1 MNNISN
7 VKLIITLIH
16 IDSNRLETETIKLLK
31 QMKQL
36 KLLNVIE
43 KVKRILEPESNSSEP
58 NKGGGYLPGII
69 ELELEAEE
77 EDEDLQ
83 NDEGEVSKPETKIL
97 EAVALHDYVPDDPK
111 ILSLTANERLTLYS
125 KANSDWWTGCKISE
139 EGDKVEGLIADNH
152 IRILDTKGSQDA
164 NDEGAGVCR
173 RQVSFKPNLKKWEEQ
188 NPKVDERAP
197 DLLKDVLEKSKEIE
211 VSEIEDQEQD
221 AFGTEV

>member
-69 ELELEAEE
+69 ELELEVE
-77 EDEDLQ
+77 Q
-83 NDEGEVSKPETKIL
+83 ISRIK
-97 EAVALHDYVPDDPK
+97 
-111 ILSLTANERLTLYS
+111 RL
-125 KANSDWWTGCKISE
+125 
-139 EGDKVEGLIADNH
+139 
-152 IRILDTKGSQDA
+152 
-164 NDEGAGVCR
+164 
-173 RQVSFKPNLKKWEEQ
+173 
-188 NPKVDERAP
+188 VDEKTNGKYE
-197 DLLKDVLEKSKEIE
+197 LQFIKTKD
-211 VSEIEDQEQD
+211 
-221 AFGTEV
+221 GTEIVKVQRQNCSDEEFYALIDKIKNMDMM